1 MEVFTFYVNDDRTIK
16 YRPFE
21 PIMQEDKDVAVWR
34 FRIPKVLN
42 NIDMSNWAWWFV
54 YVNAKGQKY
63 SESLTLVDD
72 LDEPDSYSTAD
83 YSINYGI
90 SKNPGGFTFAIEA
103 INAQQ
108 GGDITGEWHTY
119 TYSHKVI
126 GTLQGNQAEY
136 AETQSD
142 IISAL
147 IQQIQEKYNAL
158 AGGATPQ
165 VVTAISSMTDTSKI
179 YVLSSDGN
187 WYWHNG
193 TTWVSGGQYA
203 SGITIDPT
211 LTQSGQAAD
220 AKVVGDAISIIREPT
235 RNLNNQAMGRW
246 RARASGIIQE
256 SNVNYFGM
264 KDMIPCEPDTAYT
277 VSFGD
282 VEYTGTMH
290 IYTTWYD
297 SSKTIISQS
306 DNTQGSSLSAT
317 NTSPS
322 NAAYIYANINIGTGI
337 TYTEDSWIQ
346 IEKGTT
352 KTEHVPPYA
361 PRGVTGNTE
370 NIADIL
376 NVLQY
381 KTVMARNNIP
391 ANANIDDYKQPG
403 VYSVTTDEIAQ
414 TLTNWPDTRRGE
426 LIVFNSKGSD
436 SNYSYGKVQLVFTQ
450 AAYLYIRRFISAG
463 SQWSPW
469 FKLAT
474 DNDLQS
480 AIHEVKTRPFVF
492 SLPSNP
498 YKAVAT
504 KVDSSTGK
512 KTWSDKIKDIK
523 STCHLHISLAVH
535 FKKAVDKGYE
545 HLAISNYH
553 ASVPTVPIKDILPT
567 LSGYDSSIVVP
578 DYWVES
584 PNAEHVYFTG
594 ETTKL
599 HMNAIGSYLSS
610 GSDNTSAGSGGF
622 DGTVDEFF
630 ELAIN
635 HLKYANG
642 GGVSINHPK
651 WSGLTAEKI
660 ISLYDKG
667 YVFGLEIYNADCE
680 YHQQNGYALDL
691 WDTVLSTGRQIYGLA
706 VPDHS
711 AESSSNPDWATWPW
725 GYNHMLCRTSDEAE
739 ILTAYRNG
747 RFYTTIDND
756 TLALNYFG
764 VDSGVATIITS
775 EPGTITFTTK
785 TRTAV
790 FENATEA
797 SLTLTS
803 EDGYVRASCETAT
816 NKLFTNAIML

>member
-1 MEVFTFYVNDDRTIK
+1 MATWTIYKKLNVSPNSYPLVIPIKQYSSDFALKFKLYSTEGDLDIVAGATTKIRGTKRDGNGFELTGTRIGHTCTFSGTKAQMQQMTAAHGRCVFEVVVEQGGRELITANFYLEVQRAAMDAGT
-16 YRPFE
+16 
-21 PIMQEDKDVAVWR
+21 VT
-34 FRIPKVLN
+34 
-42 NIDMSNWAWWFV
+42 
-54 YVNAKGQKY
+54 
-63 SESLTLVDD
+63 SESII
-72 LDEPDSYSTAD
+72 EEFAD
-83 YSINYGI
+83 
-90 SKNPGGFTFAIEA
+90 F
-103 INAQQ
+103 Q
-108 GGDITGEWHTY
+108 
-119 TYSHKVI
+119 
-126 GTLQGNQAEY
+126 
-136 AETQSD
+136 
-142 IISAL
+142 
-147 IQQIQEKYNAL
+147 
-158 AGGATPQ
+158 
-165 VVTAISSMTDTSKI
+165 SKI
-179 YVLSSDGN
+179 TAAQAAATAAQEQADRAEAAAESIDFGIDSTLS
-187 WYWHNG
+187 
-193 TTWVSGGQYA
+193 
-203 SGITIDPT
+203 
-211 LTQSGQAAD
+211 QSGQAAD
-220 AKVVGDAISIIREPT
+220 ALETGFGINTIREPT
-235 RNLNNQAMGRW
+235 RNLNNQIMGRW
-246 RARASGIIQE
+246 RARASGVIQE

-264 KDMIPCEPDTAYT
+264 RDMVPCEPDTAYT

-297 SSKTIISQS
+297 NSKTIISQS

-381 KTVMARNNIP
+381 KTVMARDNIP

-403 VYSVTTDEIAQ
+403 VYSVTTDENAQ
-414 TLTNWPDTRRGE
+414 ALTNWPDTRRGE
-426 LIVFNSKGSD
+426 LIVFNSRGSD
-436 SNYSYGKVQLVFTQ
+436 SNYSYGKLQLVFTQ
-450 AAYLYIRRFISAG
+450 AAYTYIRRFVSAG
-463 SQWSPW
+463 SQWSSW
-469 FKLAT
+469 FKLAN

-504 KVDSSTGK
+504 KVDSATGK

-523 STCHLHISLAVH
+523 STCHLHVSLAVH

-567 LSGYDSSIVVP
+567 LSGYDQSVHVVP

-594 ETTKL
+594 EINQL

-610 GSDNTSAGSGGF
+610 GADNTAKGSGGF
-622 DGTVDEFF
+622 DGTTDEFF
-630 ELAIN
+630 ELAMD

-651 WSGLTAEKI
+651 WSGLTATKI
-660 ISLYDKG
+660 IKLYDKG
-667 YVFGLEIYNADCE
+667 CVFGLEIYNADCE

-691 WDTVLSTGRQIYGLA
+691 WDAVLSTGRQIYGLA

-785 TRTAV
+785 TRSVVT
-790 FENATEA
+790 ENATEA

-803 EDGYVRASCETAT
+803 EDGYVRASCVTAT